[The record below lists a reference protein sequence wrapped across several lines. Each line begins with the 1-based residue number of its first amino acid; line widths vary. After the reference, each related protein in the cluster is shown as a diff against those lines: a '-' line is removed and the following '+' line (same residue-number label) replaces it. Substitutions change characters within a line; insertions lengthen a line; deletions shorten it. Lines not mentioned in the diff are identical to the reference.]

1 MLSAAKC
8 NSFLLHRREFSPRE
22 TLILGFNTPVY
33 LLSCEK
39 VIKLPL
45 MDRMCF
51 ACVAWMVLSP
61 QLHPPKDTHLQHA
74 GDSLILICSGST
86 QLQWK
91 LASRNLNSE
100 GVQVEACEQTEHC
113 SKLVI
118 HNLMYTDTGYYTCS
132 HNNSREHESSTYV
145 FVKDHRHPFLDTSKE
160 NILYAHEKI
169 LEIPCR
175 TTSPTQNVTLETI
188 PSMKDSVN
196 AHVSWDPKVGFRVP
210 LGPFKN
216 YNFIRCVTSVND
228 KQVTASFILVLHSNV
243 LDNVQIVPGH
253 PRVHVGDTLTLTCS
267 GNTTFNSRIQFDWQF
282 QNRSISRIHKTSL
295 RRSNPNQVIVM
306 SSKLIIPNVTAEDS
320 GNYICTATLSGIEKH
335 ALVTVIVH
343 EHPFLGVTHRTHT
356 IVAKKSKRSDF
367 KPQADD
373 MHAQELWHKD
383 RFPINASSCY
393 ELMGYDFTI
402 KEVKENDTGVFTIA
416 LFNQKNGLYRNISCT
431 LFVEGMVLSPQLHP
445 SKDTHLQHAGGS
457 LILICRGSTQ
467 VHWKLASRNL
477 NSEGV
482 QVEPCEQ
489 TEHCSK
495 LVIHNLK
502 YTDTGY
508 YTCRHSNS
516 REHESSTYVF
526 VKDHHHPFLDTSSEN
541 ILFAYRNDKILE
553 IPCRTTSPSQNV
565 TLETI
570 PPIKKTAKAGTSW
583 DPKVGFRIPLGPYKT
598 FERITCATSVNGA
611 KFTSEFLFQRR
622 TSVLRNVR
630 ITPVHVRVLVG
641 CTLNITCSA
650 DTTYNGRIKFDW
662 EFKHNTINRTHK
674 THLRRSKPNSIIEM
688 NSELIIPNMTL
699 KDSGMYICTASIDGL
714 RNDQARAKVI
724 VHEHPFLTVTHGTHK
739 VVTVE
744 EGKRWNFEPQFDAL
758 PAPDKVMWYKD
769 GFPINASLCY
779 ELMGYNLI
787 IKEVK
792 EKDAGVFTIALSNRK
807 YGLYRNISYTLLVKM
822 KPRISEEE
830 VAPVGPQTYR
840 LGQEHQLTCTVF
852 GFPKPNITWLWQ
864 PCDLDHKLTECKLY
878 RNPITIQESTK
889 SSYPANLIK
898 AMSSEP
904 KEINGRNKTVSTLV
918 VMANVSGVYTCKA
931 SNNLGER
938 TMTTHFYVNEH
949 PQSFEVKPMRASE
962 GDDVTLI
969 CHGTRFL
976 YDSLSWYGSQSHQV
990 QGDSSIQ
997 ISPYS
1002 VSLSLRLKN
1011 VSRNNT
1017 NGYECRAVNLIT
1029 KSVVN
1034 TTSNLIIDERR
1045 VPWLIQNLT
1054 SQDVNSSS
1062 TLKLTC
1068 QAHGVPPPFITW
1080 YKDKIAITEG
1090 PGITLKDNGVLIIQR
1105 VKKEDEGMY
1114 ECKASNAEG
1123 AVTASAV
1130 ITVLGDEGKPN
1141 IEVIILVCTGAAATF
1156 LWIML
1161 ILFIRKLR
1169 KPSSADLKTGYLSII
1184 MDPEQMPLNEQWDR
1198 LPYDSSKWE
1207 FPRDRLRLGKTLG
1220 HGAFGKVVE
1229 ASAFGID
1236 KLSTCKTVAV
1246 KMLKGGATNSECR
1259 ALMSEL
1265 KILIHIGH
1273 HLNVVNLLGACTKQ
1287 GGPLMIIVEFCKYG
1301 NLSNYLRGKRGDFVV
1316 YKSQDGKAMLP
1327 SSGCELSELLKRRLE
1342 SVASTGSSASSGFIE
1357 DKSYCDS
1364 EEEEEESED
1373 LYKRVLTLE
1382 DLICYSFQVAKGM
1395 EFLASRK
1402 CIHRDLAARNILLS
1416 ENNVVKICDFGLAR
1430 DVYKDPDYVRKGDA
1444 RLPLKWMA
1452 PEAIFDKIY
1461 TTQSDVW
1468 SFGVLMWEI
1477 FSLGASPYPGVQID
1491 EEFCCRLK
1499 EGTRMRA
1506 PEYASSEIYETM
1518 LDCWHGE
1525 PQQRPTFTELV
1536 ERLGDL
1542 LQASVQQE
1550 GKHYIPIN
1558 TALLTKEDPL
1568 NTDHS
1573 EETSLRPVSLRTSGG
1588 SWNIKVC
1595 PDSIKTF
1602 DEVTME
1608 SGTNDMHEGGH
1619 SDSGMGLS
1627 SDDLKKLKHLDSLVR
1642 PLSIMALAK
1651 SKESVFS
1658 EGEKEKYPPSVPS
1671 LDFTSLEDSSLD
1683 PELECHS
1690 PPPDYNYVVRYSTPP
1705 V

>member
-1 MLSAAKC
+1 MKMTRKQSAAFIVMLFHC
-8 NSFLLHRREFSPRE
+8 
-22 TLILGFNTPVY
+22 
-33 LLSCEK
+33 
-39 VIKLPL
+39 L
-45 MDRMCF
+45 MP
-51 ACVAWMVLSP
+51 ANGIVLDP

-74 GDSLILICSGST
+74 G
-86 QLQWK
+86 
-91 LASRNLNSE
+91 
-100 GVQVEACEQTEHC
+100 
-113 SKLVI
+113 
-118 HNLMYTDTGYYTCS
+118 
-132 HNNSREHESSTYV
+132 
-145 FVKDHRHPFLDTSKE
+145 
-160 NILYAHEKI
+160 
-169 LEIPCR
+169 
-175 TTSPTQNVTLETI
+175 
-188 PSMKDSVN
+188 
-196 AHVSWDPKVGFRVP
+196 
-210 LGPFKN
+210 
-216 YNFIRCVTSVND
+216 
-228 KQVTASFILVLHSNV
+228 
-243 LDNVQIVPGH
+243 
-253 PRVHVGDTLTLTCS
+253 
-267 GNTTFNSRIQFDWQF
+267 
-282 QNRSISRIHKTSL
+282 
-295 RRSNPNQVIVM
+295 
-306 SSKLIIPNVTAEDS
+306 
-320 GNYICTATLSGIEKH
+320 
-335 ALVTVIVH
+335 
-343 EHPFLGVTHRTHT
+343 
-356 IVAKKSKRSDF
+356 
-367 KPQADD
+367 
-373 MHAQELWHKD
+373 
-383 RFPINASSCY
+383 
-393 ELMGYDFTI
+393 
-402 KEVKENDTGVFTIA
+402 
-416 LFNQKNGLYRNISCT
+416 
-431 LFVEGMVLSPQLHP
+431 
-445 SKDTHLQHAGGS
+445 GS
-457 LILICRGSTQ
+457 LTLICRGSTQ
-467 VHWKLASRNL
+467 VQWKLASRDL
-477 NSEGV
+477 SSEGV
-482 QVEPCEQ
+482 KVEPCEL
-489 TEHCSK
+489 TANCSK

-508 YTCRHSNS
+508 YACSHNNS
-516 REHESSTYVF
+516 REHNESSTYVFVKGIVLDPQLHPPKDTHLRHAGGSLTLICRGSTQVQWKLASRDLSSEGVQVEPCELTANCSKLVIHNLKYTDTGYYACSHNNSREHNESSTYVF
-526 VKDHHHPFLDTSSEN
+526 VKDHRHPFLETFSEK
-541 ILFAYRNDKILE
+541 ILYAYRDEKSLE

-565 TLETI
+565 TLETH
-570 PPIKKTAKAGTSW
+570 PPMKNSVKARMSW
-583 DPKVGFRIPLGPYKT
+583 DPKVGFRIPLGPFKT
-598 FERITCATSVNGA
+598 YNMITCATMVNGA
-611 KFTSEFLFQRR
+611 KVTSKFIFLRR
-622 TSVLRNVR
+622 TRVLNNVR
-630 ITPVHVRVLVG
+630 IAPEHPRVLVG
-641 CTLNITCSA
+641 DTLTLSCSA
-650 DTTYNGRIKFDW
+650 DTTFNGRIQFDW
-662 EFKHNTINRTHK
+662 KFPYNPISRTPNTL
-674 THLRRSKPNSIIEM
+674 LRRSEPNKVIVM
-688 NSELIIPNMTL
+688 NSNLTIPSVTL
-699 KDSGMYICTASIDGL
+699 KDNGIYICTATLNGYKNASV
-714 RNDQARAKVI
+714 KVI
-724 VHEHPFLTVTHGTHK
+724 VHEHAFLNVTHGTRR
-739 VVTVE
+739 VVSTE
-744 EGKRWNFEPQFDAL
+744 EGKRWEFKPQIDAL
-758 PAPDKVMWYKD
+758 PAPDKIVWYKD
-769 GFPINASLCY
+769 GFPISASLRY
-779 ELMGYNLI
+779 EEMGYNLI
-787 IKEVK
+787 IREVK
-792 EKDAGVFTIALSNRK
+792 EKDAGVFTIALSTQK
-807 YGLYRNISYTLLVKM
+807 YGLHRNISYTLLVNM

-840 LGQEHQLTCTVF
+840 LGQEHRLTCTVF

-864 PCDLDHKLTECKLY
+864 PCDPNRKLTQCKLCSD
-878 RNPITIQESTK
+878 PIPVKYSTNY
-889 SSYPANLIK
+889 SCPANLIK
-898 AMSSEP
+898 DVSNDH
-904 KEINGRNKTVSTLV
+904 KEINGRNKIISTLV

-931 SNNLGER
+931 SNELGER
-938 TMTTHFYVNEH
+938 TMTTHFYVNDH
-949 PQSFEVKPMRASE
+949 PQSFEVKPLTAIE
-962 GDDVTLI
+962 GDDITLI
-969 CHGTRFL
+969 CQGTRFL
-976 YDSLSWYGSQSHQV
+976 YDRLSWYDSQSRLV
-990 QGDSSIQ
+990 QNDSSIQ

-1002 VSLSLRLKN
+1002 VSLTLRLKN
-1011 VSRNNT
+1011 VSRNHT
-1017 NGYECRAVNLIT
+1017 NGYECRAINLNT
-1029 KSVVN
+1029 KKEVN
-1034 TTSNLIIDERR
+1034 TTSNLFIDERII
-1045 VPWLIQNLT
+1045 PWLIQNLT

-1062 TLKLTC
+1062 TLTLAC
-1068 QAHGVPPPFITW
+1068 LAHGVPPPFITW
-1080 YKDKIAITEG
+1080 YKDKIPITEG
-1090 PGITLKDNGVLIIQR
+1090 PGITLKNNGVLIIQR

-1114 ECKASNAEG
+1114 ECQASNAKG
-1123 AVTASAV
+1123 VATSSAV

-1184 MDPEQMPLNEQWDR
+1184 MDPDQMPLNEQWDR

-1287 GGPLMIIVEFCKYG
+1287 GGPLMIIVEYCKYG

-1316 YKSQDGKAMLP
+1316 YKSQDGKALLQ

-1506 PEYASSEIYETM
+1506 PEYASSEIYQTM

-1525 PQQRPTFTELV
+1525 RQHRPTFTELV

-1558 TALLTKEDPL
+1558 TALLTKADLSNPDP
-1568 NTDHS
+1568 T
-1573 EETSLRPVSLRTSGG
+1573 EETSTRPASVRNSRS
-1588 SWNIKVC
+1588 SWNIKVR
-1595 PDSIKTF
+1595 PGSIKTF
-1602 DEVTME
+1602 DDVTVE
-1608 SGTNDMHEGGH
+1608 NGTNDMHEGGH
-1619 SDSGMGLS
+1619 LDSGMGLS
-1627 SDDLKKLKHLDSLVR
+1627 SDDLKKLKHLDSLVQ
-1642 PLSIMALAK
+1642 PLSIMALAMKTK
-1651 SKESVFS
+1651 SKESVLS
-1658 EGEKEKYPPSVPS
+1658 EGDKEKYPSPVPS
-1671 LDFTSLEDSSLD
+1671 LDFGLEDSSLD